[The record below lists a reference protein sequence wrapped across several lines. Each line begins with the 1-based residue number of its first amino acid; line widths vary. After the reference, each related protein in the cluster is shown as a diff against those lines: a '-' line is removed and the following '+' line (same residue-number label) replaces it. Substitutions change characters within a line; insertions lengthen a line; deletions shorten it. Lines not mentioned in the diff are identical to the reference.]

1 MNHGKSMLIKALL
14 LFPVIWIVLT
24 GFNEVSFTDST
35 IVAVVLYVVAYI
47 GDMLVVRNAGN
58 TVGTIGDLLLGTLVI
73 WFTLVLLGYNDIFG
87 EALAAGLILTAGEYF
102 YHKWLIHNLFEET
115 AEPIGN
121 I

>member
-24 GFNEVSFTDST
+24 GFNEVTFLDST
-35 IVAVVLYVVAYI
+35 IVAVILYVVAYI

-58 TVGTIGDLLLGTLVI
+58 TIGTIGDLILGTLVI
-73 WFTLVLLGYNDIFG
+73 WFTLTLLGYNNMLG
-87 EALAAGLILTAGEYF
+87 ESIAAGLILTAGEFF

-115 AEPIGN
+115 AEPAPN
-121 I
+121 A